1 MSSGGSGGSGGLSGA
16 SAGALRERLAAA
28 LLLWAAR
35 LWLKTLRLERVGDP
49 LLPSGGGVVA
59 FLHGEQLPLL
69 LCRPSGDLIAPI
81 SLSRDGGLQARVM
94 AGFRVRAA
102 RGSSSR
108 GALRA
113 LLSLRRAV
121 EGGAVALMAV
131 DGPRGPLGVPHE
143 GAAYLALTAGAPLWV
158 CRVSSSR
165 GVRLRSW
172 DRFLL
177 PLPFSRVRVET
188 TLARPPAP
196 PIHPRALELRAQVE
210 LLTADVAR
218 LLRAPD
224 V

>member
-1 MSSGGSGGSGGLSGA
+1 MSRRA
-16 SAGALRERLAAA
+16 WRERLTAR

-49 LLPSGGGVVA
+49 LAPRQGGVVA

-69 LCRPSGDLIAPI
+69 LCRPRGDLIAPI
-81 SLSRDGGLQARVM
+81 SLSRDGGLQALVM
-94 AGFRVRAA
+94 AGFGVRAA

-113 LLSLRRAV
+113 LLGLRRAM

-143 GAAYLALTAGAPLWV
+143 GAAYLSLTAGAPLWV
-158 CRVSSSR
+158 CRVVSSR
-165 GVRLRSW
+165 GLRLRSW

-177 PLPFSRVRVET
+177 PLPFSSVRVEV
-188 TLARPPAP
+188 TLARPEGAP
-196 PIHPRALELRAQVE
+196 VPLRSPELRAQVE
-210 LLTADVAR
+210 RLTAEVAR
-218 LLRAPD
+218 LLSGR
-224 V
+224 VG